1 MNALIKDALKLVI
14 ITVVAGLVLGAVY
27 GITKGPIAD
36 QEAKAQMEAYK
47 TVFPKASDF
56 KEVDGF
62 SEEAASKIIAAN
74 ENPIEGHDSDVISSA
89 VEAVDASGE
98 ALGYIFNVTTSK
110 GYGGDIQLTVGIQSD
125 GTVSGYSVLSISETA
140 GLGMK
145 AKDDPSW
152 GKQFAGKKVES
163 FSVVKDGSG
172 SGDDAK
178 IDAISGA
185 TITSK
190 AVTGAMN
197 SALERLYNGII
208 KENPTLVLNLGM
220 CPTLAVTTSAING
233 AGMGLSTT
241 VVLMFSNMIISI
253 LRNFIP
259 DRVRIPGYI
268 VIIASLVTVVQFL
281 LQGYVP
287 ALNDALGVY
296 IPLIVV
302 NCIILG
308 RAESYASKNGPVSSF
323 FDGLGMGL
331 GFTLSLTILG
341 AFRELLGAGTI
352 FGKTVLAESF
362 YTPITIFIL
371 APGAFFV
378 LACLVAARN
387 KIMNRKV
394 KNGEME
400 EIPAGCGDCSSCGN
414 TCCSS
419 KSFFDMSVDNKKEET
434 KTASD
439 EKAENK

>member
-98 ALGYIFNVTTSK
+98 ALGYIFNITTSK

-178 IDAISGA
+178 IACTD
-185 TITSK
+185 
-190 AVTGAMN
+190 
-197 SALERLYNGII
+197 
-208 KENPTLVLNLGM
+208 
-220 CPTLAVTTSAING
+220 CP
-233 AGMGLSTT
+233 
-241 VVLMFSNMIISI
+241 
-253 LRNFIP
+253 
-259 DRVRIPGYI
+259 
-268 VIIASLVTVVQFL
+268 
-281 LQGYVP
+281 
-287 ALNDALGVY
+287 
-296 IPLIVV
+296 
-302 NCIILG
+302 
-308 RAESYASKNGPVSSF
+308 
-323 FDGLGMGL
+323 
-331 GFTLSLTILG
+331 
-341 AFRELLGAGTI
+341 
-352 FGKTVLAESF
+352 
-362 YTPITIFIL
+362 
-371 APGAFFV
+371 
-378 LACLVAARN
+378 
-387 KIMNRKV
+387 
-394 KNGEME
+394 
-400 EIPAGCGDCSSCGN
+400 
-414 TCCSS
+414 
-419 KSFFDMSVDNKKEET
+419 
-434 KTASD
+434 
-439 EKAENK
+439 